1 MVTTRL
7 NIHIRRVVCVA
18 LYKINGTRQ
27 TTDLPRWVQIFGVI
41 DKYQK
46 LTKMT
51 SLHIN
56 SLDTILF
63 FTKKGLKIPKDQS
76 EAVKQGK
83 TDNTMSKIKRTN
95 NDLQNIKDYKCI

>member
-27 TTDLPRWVQIFGVI
+27 TTDLPRWVKIFGVI
-41 DKYQK
+41 DKDQK

-51 SLHIN
+51 WLHIN
-56 SLDTILF
+56 SLDTISFLLR
-63 FTKKGLKIPKDQS
+63 KVWRYQRGNQKP
-76 EAVKQGK
+76 
-83 TDNTMSKIKRTN
+83 
-95 NDLQNIKDYKCI
+95 